1 LLVSFPLEDPSFAD
15 ASDIGG
21 GVVRMSAEG
30 VPIGGVGLGD
40 GTAATYRIRDK
51 DGTIRAEGEAGGL
64 GSGKEAI
71 LSDADIETDQ
81 VVNLLFLRVEIMAEA
96 SE

>member
-1 LLVSFPLEDPSFAD
+1 
-15 ASDIGG
+15 
-21 GVVRMSAEG
+21 
-30 VPIGGVGLGD
+30 
-40 GTAATYRIRDK
+40 
-51 DGTIRAEGEAGGL
+51 L